1 MNLSPYRS
9 YISEFIGTFILVF
22 LGCGS
27 AIFTGAY
34 IGILGVALTFGLT
47 LIGLVNA
54 IGPVSGCH
62 LNPAVTLCLS
72 FRGILPKNDVPF
84 YIIAQLIGAACA
96 GYALYWIALG
106 QPDFHL
112 AKGFAETGFGAHSPH
127 LFSLKSCLVA
137 ETLATTIF
145 LFVILSSSIH
155 RSTNVISGIYIGL
168 TLSAVIL
175 FCAPITNASINFA
188 RSFGVAL
195 IVEKH
200 ALSQLWL
207 FGASNMIAAVLAN
220 ILFCLT
226 QKKDESSCC

>member
-1 MNLSPYRS
+1 MNLSRYRS
-9 YISEFIGTFILVF
+9 YLSEFIGTFILVF

-27 AIFTGAY
+27 AIFTGTS

-47 LIGLVNA
+47 LMALINA

-72 FRGILPKNDVPF
+72 FRGILPKADVPF
-84 YIIAQLIGAACA
+84 YIAAHLIGAALA
-96 GYALYWIALG
+96 GYVLYFIALG
-106 QPDFHL
+106 MPDFHL
-112 AKGFAETGFGAHSPH
+112 AKGFAENGFGAHSPH
-127 LFSLKSCLVA
+127 SFSLKSCLIA
-137 ETLATTIF
+137 ETLSTTIF
-145 LFVILSSSIH
+145 LYVILSSTIH

-168 TLSAVIL
+168 TLSAVLL
-175 FCAPITNASINFA
+175 FCAPITNGSINFA

-207 FGASNMIAAVLAN
+207 FAASNMLSAVLAN

-226 QKKDESSCC
+226 QKKDESSYC